1 MSGIPSV
8 KLSVVIPTMGRPILI
23 QTLESLAA
31 TKSFDHIEV
40 IVAGKISDP
49 QVMER
54 LQVLQSKHPR
64 IVHLPVSFPV
74 GDSSQKKNE
83 GFRRA
88 QADVVAFLDDDVYVC
103 PDWPDLILKPFEDQ
117 SVGAASGPSLVPNDV
132 KLFTRLAGTAL
143 QSKAAGYVAERY
155 LKSGEHIRPI
165 AWSRIIGCNMA
176 YRRPVLESIG
186 LFPPEF
192 WPGEEMIAAWR
203 TQQAGHKIVFYDEAW
218 VYHYPRSSLWRF
230 LKQMHGYGATRIRL
244 LRAGV
249 EFEPTTIVPGLWV
262 MSLAM
267 LAVAACFSKW
277 GLYLLGLDL
286 AAYVLAALYI
296 TFSKFAETRRA
307 EHLLIFFLVPLM
319 HLSYGIAE
327 WIEFIRPNKDLS
339 EA

>member
-1 MSGIPSV
+1 MNIIPSV

-31 TKSFDHIEV
+31 TKSFDDIEI
-40 IVAGKISDP
+40 IVAGEIPDL

-54 LQVLQSKHPR
+54 LRAIQSAHPQ
-64 IVHLPVSFPV
+64 IVHLPISFPV
-74 GDSSQKKNE
+74 GDSSRKKNE

-88 QADVVAFLDDDVYVC
+88 QADVVAFLDDDVFVC
-103 PDWPDLILKPFEDQ
+103 RDWPDLILKPFEDE
-117 SVGAASGPSLVPNDV
+117 SVGAASGPSLVPDDV
-132 KLFTRLAGTAL
+132 KLFARLAGTAL

-155 LKSGEHIRPI
+155 LKSGAHIRPI
-165 AWSRIIGCNMA
+165 SWSRIIGCNMA

-186 LFPPEF
+186 MFPPEF

-203 TQQAGHKIVFYDEAW
+203 TQQAGHKIVFYDDAW

-262 MSLAM
+262 LSLAV
-267 LAVAACFSKW
+267 LAFAAIFLKW
-277 GLYLLGLDL
+277 GLYLLTLDI
-286 AAYVLAALYI
+286 AFYMLAALYI
-296 TFSKFAETRRA
+296 TLNKYAETRKA
-307 EHLLIFFLVPLM
+307 EHLFIFFLVPLM

-327 WIEFIRPNKDLS
+327 WIEIFRPGKDLS
-339 EA
+339 ES